1 MTSKDIAKAVLVFLS
16 AVWLVLILYIITR
29 HDPDED
35 APRLSPAVSGYA
47 APAAS
52 PSESNT
58 YTGTSLTSHFA
69 THAGVRSSV
78 YARSSY
84 VPSVPA
90 RKGAFA
96 SHFAPTAI
104 SAPSRSSSLP
114 QYTGMGNGG
123 GGGLTGG
130 GSTGGSSGAS
140 GRGIRYSSGG
150 VSMPMMSVSNPIAM
164 ASMPVAAREVENGTT
179 ADETYARIQRRV
191 IIGGDDYD
199 PDPGEDPL
207 NPGKDHADP
216 FFPPEGDAPLP
227 LCLLARPWPLLTAA
241 ARRWKNGVIKR

>member
-1 MTSKDIAKAVLVFLS
+1 MTRKDIAKAVLVFLS

-69 THAGVRSSV
+69 
-78 YARSSY
+78 
-84 VPSVPA
+84 
-90 RKGAFA
+90 
-96 SHFAPTAI
+96 PTAI

-150 VSMPMMSVSNPIAM
+150 VSMPMMSVSSPIAM
-164 ASMPVAAREVENGTT
+164 ASMPMAAREVENGTT

-199 PDPGEDPL
+199 PDPREDPL
-207 NPGKDHADP
+207 NPGKDPADP
-216 FFPPEGDAPLP
+216 FFTPVGDALLP
-227 LCLLARPWPLLTAA
+227 LLAMAMAWIILMT
-241 ARRWKNGVIKR
+241 ARRRRENGVIKQ